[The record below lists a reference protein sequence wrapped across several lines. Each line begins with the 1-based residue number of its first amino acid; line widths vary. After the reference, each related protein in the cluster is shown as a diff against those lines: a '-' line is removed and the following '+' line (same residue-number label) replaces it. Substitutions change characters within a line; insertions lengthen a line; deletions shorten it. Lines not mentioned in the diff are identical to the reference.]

1 MKQMEHSYKG
11 EEKFLVN
18 DLKTIVSKAR
28 SKAFAAVNYSL
39 VERNWRIGKRIV
51 EEEQN
56 GEARAEYGKHI
67 IEVASAALTEEFGK
81 GFSETNLINFKKF
94 FLLFKELEIHQ
105 TVSEEFRKQVLHLLP
120 WSHYERLIRVE
131 DKKAREWYAKEAY
144 EQGWSFRTLN
154 RNINT
159 LYYERLLMSK
169 KKQPVVNEM
178 QDKTKAYQQDKLE
191 YIKSPVVLEFLG
203 LPEDTSLAESKL
215 ETAIINNLEKFLM
228 EMGKGYALV
237 ARQQH
242 IRTEENDYY
251 IDLVFYNYLIKSFIL
266 VDLKVNRITYQDV
279 GQMDMY
285 LQMYDKMKKG
295 PDDNPTIGIILC
307 TETDSDVARYSTL
320 AKNDQ
325 MFAAK
330 YKLYLPD
337 KEDLRRE
344 IERQKELYLMAHPE
358 ETGISVTNGYAQ
370 PDSCFMFAYDLEQ
383 DKLLW
388 RSADQ
393 SYNSMNF
400 VVKGDVILCGY
411 GFTAEDDY
419 LYQINRNT
427 GEILDRLE
435 LKKMPDL
442 LVEQDGKLYVHT
454 YSYDYVIDF

>member
-1 MKQMEHSYKG
+1 MKQPGKKYNDEDNM
-11 EEKFLVN
+11 LVN
-18 DLKTIVSKAR
+18 DLRSIVSKAR

-39 VERNWRIGKRIV
+39 VERNWRIGQRIV
-51 EEEQN
+51 EQEQN
-56 GEARAEYGKHI
+56 GASRAEYGKHV
-67 IEVASAALTEEFGK
+67 IEIASAALTEEFGK
-81 GFSETNLINFKKF
+81 GFSYTNIANYKRFYLTFNNLQI
-94 FLLFKELEIHQ
+94 LQ
-105 TVSEEFRKQVLHLLP
+105 TVSEEFNNPIQQTLPAKSSTPHKEDKAESTQSELRLLP

-131 DKKAREWYAKEAY
+131 DKKAREWYAKEAFN
-144 EQGWSFRTLN
+144 EGWSYRTLN

-169 KKQPVVNEM
+169 KKQPVVDEM

-325 MFAAK
+325 IFAAK

-337 KEDLRRE
+337 KEDLKRE

-358 ETGISVTNGYAQ
+358 EN
-370 PDSCFMFAYDLEQ
+370 
-383 DKLLW
+383 DK
-388 RSADQ
+388 
-393 SYNSMNF
+393 
-400 VVKGDVILCGY
+400 
-411 GFTAEDDY
+411 E
-419 LYQINRNT
+419 
-427 GEILDRLE
+427 
-435 LKKMPDL
+435 
-442 LVEQDGKLYVHT
+442 
-454 YSYDYVIDF
+454 

>member
-1 MKQMEHSYKG
+1 MKEPGKKYNDEDNM
-11 EEKFLVN
+11 LVN
-18 DLKTIVSKAR
+18 DLRSIVSKAR

-51 EEEQN
+51 EQEQN
-56 GEARAEYGKHI
+56 GASRAEYGKHV
-67 IEVASAALTEEFGK
+67 IEIASAALTEEFGK
-81 GFSETNLINFKKF
+81 GFSYTNIANYKRFYLTFNNLQI
-94 FLLFKELEIHQ
+94 LQ
-105 TVSEEFRKQVLHLLP
+105 TVSEEFNNPIQQTLPAKSSAPHKEDKAESAQSELRLLP

-131 DKKAREWYAKEAY
+131 DKQAREWYAKEAFN
-144 EQGWSFRTLN
+144 EGWSYRTLN

-169 KKQPVVNEM
+169 KKQPVVDEM

-358 ETGISVTNGYAQ
+358 EN
-370 PDSCFMFAYDLEQ
+370 
-383 DKLLW
+383 DK
-388 RSADQ
+388 
-393 SYNSMNF
+393 
-400 VVKGDVILCGY
+400 
-411 GFTAEDDY
+411 E
-419 LYQINRNT
+419 
-427 GEILDRLE
+427 
-435 LKKMPDL
+435 
-442 LVEQDGKLYVHT
+442 
-454 YSYDYVIDF
+454 

>member
-1 MKQMEHSYKG
+1 MKEPGKKYNDEDNM
-11 EEKFLVN
+11 LVN
-18 DLKTIVSKAR
+18 DLRSIVSKAR

-39 VERNWRIGKRIV
+39 VERNWRIGQRIV
-51 EEEQN
+51 EQEQN
-56 GEARAEYGKHI
+56 GASRAEYGKHV
-67 IEVASAALTEEFGK
+67 IEVASAALTKEFGK
-81 GFSETNLINFKKF
+81 GFSETNIMNFKKF
-94 FLLFKELEIHQ
+94 YLKFKELTIPQ
-105 TVSEEFRKQVLHLLP
+105 TLSEEFKKQKHQTLSDESSLLPQKGQTQPAQFELRLLP

-131 DKKAREWYAKEAY
+131 DKKAREWYAKEAF
-144 EQGWSFRTLN
+144 EQGWSYRTLN

-159 LYYERLLMSK
+159 LYYERLLMST
-169 KKQPVVNEM
+169 KKQPVVDEM

-358 ETGISVTNGYAQ
+358 EN
-370 PDSCFMFAYDLEQ
+370 
-383 DKLLW
+383 DK
-388 RSADQ
+388 
-393 SYNSMNF
+393 
-400 VVKGDVILCGY
+400 
-411 GFTAEDDY
+411 E
-419 LYQINRNT
+419 
-427 GEILDRLE
+427 
-435 LKKMPDL
+435 
-442 LVEQDGKLYVHT
+442 
-454 YSYDYVIDF
+454 

>member
-1 MKQMEHSYKG
+1 MKEPSKKYNDEDNM
-11 EEKFLVN
+11 LVN
-18 DLKTIVSKAR
+18 DLRSIVSKAR

-39 VERNWRIGKRIV
+39 VERNWRIGQRIV
-51 EEEQN
+51 EQEQN
-56 GEARAEYGKHI
+56 GASRAEYGKHV

-81 GFSETNLINFKKF
+81 GFSYTNIANYKRFYLTFNNLQI
-94 FLLFKELEIHQ
+94 LQ
-105 TVSEEFRKQVLHLLP
+105 TVSEEFNNPIQQTLPAKSSAPHKEDKAESAQSELRLLP

-131 DKKAREWYAKEAY
+131 DKKAREWYAKEAF

-266 VDLKVNRITYQDV
+266 VDLKVNCITYQDV

-358 ETGISVTNGYAQ
+358 EN
-370 PDSCFMFAYDLEQ
+370 
-383 DKLLW
+383 DK
-388 RSADQ
+388 
-393 SYNSMNF
+393 
-400 VVKGDVILCGY
+400 
-411 GFTAEDDY
+411 E
-419 LYQINRNT
+419 
-427 GEILDRLE
+427 
-435 LKKMPDL
+435 
-442 LVEQDGKLYVHT
+442 
-454 YSYDYVIDF
+454 

>member
-1 MKQMEHSYKG
+1 MKQLNKKYNDKDNM
-11 EEKFLVN
+11 LVN
-18 DLKTIVSKAR
+18 DLRSIVNKAR
-28 SKAFAAVNYSL
+28 SKAFAAVNHSL
-39 VERNWRIGKRIV
+39 VERNWRIGQRIV

-56 GEARAEYGKHI
+56 GASRAEYGKHV
-67 IEVASAALTEEFGK
+67 IEVASAALTKEFGK
-81 GFSETNLINFKKF
+81 GFSETNIMNFKKF
-94 FLLFKELEIHQ
+94 YLKFKELTIPQ
-105 TVSEEFRKQVLHLLP
+105 TLSEEFKKQKHQTLSDESSLLPQKGQTQPAQFELRLLP

-131 DKKAREWYAKEAY
+131 DKKAREWYAKEAF
-144 EQGWSFRTLN
+144 EQGWSYRTLN

-159 LYYERLLMSK
+159 LYYERLLMSTK
-169 KKQPVVNEM
+169 KRPVVDEM

-237 ARQQH
+237 ARQQY

-358 ETGISVTNGYAQ
+358 EN
-370 PDSCFMFAYDLEQ
+370 
-383 DKLLW
+383 DK
-388 RSADQ
+388 
-393 SYNSMNF
+393 
-400 VVKGDVILCGY
+400 
-411 GFTAEDDY
+411 E
-419 LYQINRNT
+419 
-427 GEILDRLE
+427 
-435 LKKMPDL
+435 
-442 LVEQDGKLYVHT
+442 
-454 YSYDYVIDF
+454 

>member
-1 MKQMEHSYKG
+1 MKEPGKKYNDEDNM
-11 EEKFLVN
+11 LVN
-18 DLKTIVSKAR
+18 DLRSIVSKAR

-39 VERNWRIGKRIV
+39 VERNWRIGQRIV
-51 EEEQN
+51 EQEQN
-56 GEARAEYGKHI
+56 GASRAEYGKHV
-67 IEVASAALTEEFGK
+67 IEIASAALTEEFGK
-81 GFSETNLINFKKF
+81 GFSETNIMNFKKF
-94 FLLFKELEIHQ
+94 YLKFKELTIPQ
-105 TVSEEFRKQVLHLLP
+105 TLSEEFKKQKHQTLSDESSLLPQKGQTPPAQFELRLLP

-131 DKKAREWYAKEAY
+131 DKKAREWYAKEAFN
-144 EQGWSFRTLN
+144 EGWSYRTLN

-169 KKQPVVNEM
+169 KKQPVVDEM

-337 KEDLRRE
+337 KEDLKRE

-358 ETGISVTNGYAQ
+358 EN
-370 PDSCFMFAYDLEQ
+370 
-383 DKLLW
+383 DK
-388 RSADQ
+388 
-393 SYNSMNF
+393 
-400 VVKGDVILCGY
+400 
-411 GFTAEDDY
+411 E
-419 LYQINRNT
+419 
-427 GEILDRLE
+427 
-435 LKKMPDL
+435 
-442 LVEQDGKLYVHT
+442 
-454 YSYDYVIDF
+454 

>member
-1 MKQMEHSYKG
+1 MKQLNKKYNNEDNM
-11 EEKFLVN
+11 LVN
-18 DLKTIVSKAR
+18 DLRSIVSKAR

-39 VERNWRIGKRIV
+39 VERNWRIGQRIV
-51 EEEQN
+51 EQEQN
-56 GEARAEYGKHI
+56 GASRAEYGKHV
-67 IEVASAALTEEFGK
+67 IEVASAALTKEFGK
-81 GFSETNLINFKKF
+81 GFSETNIMNFKKF
-94 FLLFKELEIHQ
+94 YLKFKELTIPQTLSEEFKKQKQQTQFDESSLLPQKGQ
-105 TVSEEFRKQVLHLLP
+105 TVSAQSELRLLP

-131 DKKAREWYAKEAY
+131 DKKAREWYAKEAF
-144 EQGWSFRTLN
+144 EEGWSFRTLN

-159 LYYERLLMSK
+159 LYYERLLMST
-169 KKQPVVNEM
+169 KKQPVVDEM
-178 QDKTKAYQQDKLE
+178 QDKTKDYQQDKLE

-358 ETGISVTNGYAQ
+358 EN
-370 PDSCFMFAYDLEQ
+370 E
-383 DKLLW
+383 K
-388 RSADQ
+388 
-393 SYNSMNF
+393 
-400 VVKGDVILCGY
+400 
-411 GFTAEDDY
+411 E
-419 LYQINRNT
+419 
-427 GEILDRLE
+427 
-435 LKKMPDL
+435 
-442 LVEQDGKLYVHT
+442 
-454 YSYDYVIDF
+454 

>member
-1 MKQMEHSYKG
+1 MKQLNKKYNDEDNM
-11 EEKFLVN
+11 LVN
-18 DLKTIVSKAR
+18 DLRSIVSKAR

-39 VERNWRIGKRIV
+39 VERNWRIGQRIV
-51 EEEQN
+51 EQEQN
-56 GEARAEYGKHI
+56 GASRAEYGKHV

-81 GFSETNLINFKKF
+81 GFSETNIMNFKKF
-94 FLLFKELEIHQ
+94 YLKFKELTIPQ
-105 TVSEEFRKQVLHLLP
+105 TVSEEFKKQKQQTLCDESSLLPPKGQTPSAQFELHLLP

-131 DKKAREWYAKEAY
+131 DKKAREWYTKEAF

-159 LYYERLLMSK
+159 LYYERLLMST
-169 KKQPVVNEM
+169 KKQPVVDEM

-358 ETGISVTNGYAQ
+358 EN
-370 PDSCFMFAYDLEQ
+370 E
-383 DKLLW
+383 K
-388 RSADQ
+388 
-393 SYNSMNF
+393 
-400 VVKGDVILCGY
+400 
-411 GFTAEDDY
+411 E
-419 LYQINRNT
+419 
-427 GEILDRLE
+427 
-435 LKKMPDL
+435 
-442 LVEQDGKLYVHT
+442 
-454 YSYDYVIDF
+454 

>member
-1 MKQMEHSYKG
+1 MKEPGKKYNDEDNM
-11 EEKFLVN
+11 LVN
-18 DLKTIVSKAR
+18 DLRSIVSKAR

-39 VERNWRIGKRIV
+39 VERNWRIGQRIV
-51 EEEQN
+51 EQEQN
-56 GEARAEYGKHI
+56 GASRAEYGKHV
-67 IEVASAALTEEFGK
+67 IEVASAALTKEFGK
-81 GFSETNLINFKKF
+81 GFSETNIMNFKKF
-94 FLLFKELEIHQ
+94 YLKFKELTIPQ
-105 TVSEEFRKQVLHLLP
+105 TLSEEFKKQKHQTLSNESSLLPQKGQTQSTQSELRLLP

-131 DKKAREWYAKEAY
+131 DKKAREWYAKEAF

-159 LYYERLLMSK
+159 LYYERLLMST
-169 KKQPVVNEM
+169 KKQPVVDEM

-191 YIKSPVVLEFLG
+191 YIKTPVVLEFLG
-203 LPEDTSLAESKL
+203 LPEDTTLAESKL

-266 VDLKVNRITYQDV
+266 VDLMVNRITYQDV

-358 ETGISVTNGYAQ
+358 EN
-370 PDSCFMFAYDLEQ
+370 
-383 DKLLW
+383 DK
-388 RSADQ
+388 
-393 SYNSMNF
+393 
-400 VVKGDVILCGY
+400 
-411 GFTAEDDY
+411 E
-419 LYQINRNT
+419 
-427 GEILDRLE
+427 
-435 LKKMPDL
+435 
-442 LVEQDGKLYVHT
+442 
-454 YSYDYVIDF
+454 

>member
-1 MKQMEHSYKG
+1 MKQPHKKYNDEDNM
-11 EEKFLVN
+11 LVN
-18 DLKTIVSKAR
+18 DLRSIVSKAR

-39 VERNWRIGKRIV
+39 VERNWRIGQRIV
-51 EEEQN
+51 EQEQN
-56 GEARAEYGKHI
+56 GASRAEYGKHV
-67 IEVASAALTEEFGK
+67 IEIASAALTEEFGK
-81 GFSETNLINFKKF
+81 GFSETNIMNFKKF
-94 FLLFKELEIHQ
+94 YLKFKELTIPQ
-105 TVSEEFRKQVLHLLP
+105 TLSEEFKKQKHQTLSDESSLLPQKGQTQSAQFELRLLP

-131 DKKAREWYAKEAY
+131 DKKAREWYAKEAF

-307 TETDSDVARYSTL
+307 SETDSDVARYSTL

-337 KEDLRRE
+337 KEDLKRE

-358 ETGISVTNGYAQ
+358 EN
-370 PDSCFMFAYDLEQ
+370 
-383 DKLLW
+383 DK
-388 RSADQ
+388 
-393 SYNSMNF
+393 
-400 VVKGDVILCGY
+400 
-411 GFTAEDDY
+411 E
-419 LYQINRNT
+419 
-427 GEILDRLE
+427 
-435 LKKMPDL
+435 
-442 LVEQDGKLYVHT
+442 
-454 YSYDYVIDF
+454 

>member
-1 MKQMEHSYKG
+1 MKQPRKKYNDEDNM
-11 EEKFLVN
+11 LVN
-18 DLKTIVSKAR
+18 DLRSIVSKAR

-39 VERNWRIGKRIV
+39 VERNWRIGQRIV
-51 EEEQN
+51 EQEQN
-56 GEARAEYGKHI
+56 GASRAEYGKHV
-67 IEVASAALTEEFGK
+67 IEIASAALTEEFGK
-81 GFSETNLINFKKF
+81 GFSETNIMNFKKF
-94 FLLFKELEIHQ
+94 YLKFKELTIPQ
-105 TVSEEFRKQVLHLLP
+105 TLSEEFKKQEHQTLSDESSLLPQKGQTQSAQFELRLLP

-131 DKKAREWYAKEAY
+131 DKKAREWYAKEAF

-191 YIKSPVVLEFLG
+191 YIKSPVVMEFLG
-203 LPEDTSLAESKL
+203 LPSDSSLKESKL
-215 ETAIINNLEKFLM
+215 ESAIIDNLEKFLM

-307 TETDSDVARYSTL
+307 AETDSDVARYSTL

-337 KEDLRRE
+337 KEDLKRE
-344 IERQKELYLMAHPE
+344 IERQK
-358 ETGISVTNGYAQ
+358 Q
-370 PDSCFMFAYDLEQ
+370 
-383 DKLLW
+383 
-388 RSADQ
+388 Q
-393 SYNSMNF
+393 SQ
-400 VVKGDVILCGY
+400 VCLHRCG
-411 GFTAEDDY
+411 
-419 LYQINRNT
+419 
-427 GEILDRLE
+427 
-435 LKKMPDL
+435 
-442 LVEQDGKLYVHT
+442 
-454 YSYDYVIDF
+454 

>member
-1 MKQMEHSYKG
+1 MKEP
-11 EEKFLVN
+11 EKKYNDEDNMLVN
-18 DLKTIVSKAR
+18 DLRSIVSKAR

-39 VERNWRIGKRIV
+39 VERNWRIGQRIV
-51 EEEQN
+51 EQEQN
-56 GEARAEYGKHI
+56 GASRAEYGKHV
-67 IEVASAALTEEFGK
+67 IEVASAALTKEFGK
-81 GFSETNLINFKKF
+81 GFSYTNIANYKRFYLTFSDLQI
-94 FLLFKELEIHQ
+94 LQ
-105 TVSEEFRKQVLHLLP
+105 TVSEEFKKQKHQTLSDESSLLPQKGQTQPAQFELRLLP

-131 DKKAREWYAKEAY
+131 DKKAREWYAKEAF
-144 EQGWSFRTLN
+144 EQGWSYRTLN

-159 LYYERLLMSK
+159 LYYERLLMST
-169 KKQPVVNEM
+169 KKQPVVDEM

-344 IERQKELYLMAHPE
+344 IERQKELYQMAHPE
-358 ETGISVTNGYAQ
+358 EN
-370 PDSCFMFAYDLEQ
+370 
-383 DKLLW
+383 DK
-388 RSADQ
+388 
-393 SYNSMNF
+393 
-400 VVKGDVILCGY
+400 
-411 GFTAEDDY
+411 E
-419 LYQINRNT
+419 
-427 GEILDRLE
+427 
-435 LKKMPDL
+435 
-442 LVEQDGKLYVHT
+442 
-454 YSYDYVIDF
+454 

>member
-1 MKQMEHSYKG
+1 MKEPGKKYNDEDNM
-11 EEKFLVN
+11 LVN
-18 DLKTIVSKAR
+18 DLRSIVSKAR

-39 VERNWRIGKRIV
+39 VERNWRIGQRIV

-56 GEARAEYGKHI
+56 GSSRAEYGKHV

-81 GFSETNLINFKKF
+81 GFSYTNIANYKRFYLTFSDLQI
-94 FLLFKELEIHQ
+94 LQ
-105 TVSEEFRKQVLHLLP
+105 TLSEEFKKQKHQTLSDESSLLPQKGQTPPAQFELRLLP

-131 DKKAREWYAKEAY
+131 DKKAREWYAKEAFN
-144 EQGWSFRTLN
+144 EGWSYRTLN

-169 KKQPVVNEM
+169 KKRPVVDEM
-178 QDKTKAYQQDKLE
+178 QDNTKAYQQDKLE

-325 MFAAK
+325 MFATK

-358 ETGISVTNGYAQ
+358 EN
-370 PDSCFMFAYDLEQ
+370 
-383 DKLLW
+383 DK
-388 RSADQ
+388 
-393 SYNSMNF
+393 
-400 VVKGDVILCGY
+400 
-411 GFTAEDDY
+411 E
-419 LYQINRNT
+419 
-427 GEILDRLE
+427 
-435 LKKMPDL
+435 
-442 LVEQDGKLYVHT
+442 
-454 YSYDYVIDF
+454 

>member
-1 MKQMEHSYKG
+1 MKQPGKKYNDEDNM
-11 EEKFLVN
+11 LVN
-18 DLKTIVSKAR
+18 DLRSIVSKAR

-39 VERNWRIGKRIV
+39 VERNWRIGQRIV
-51 EEEQN
+51 EQEQN
-56 GEARAEYGKHI
+56 GASRAEYGKHV
-67 IEVASAALTEEFGK
+67 IEIASAALTEEFGK
-81 GFSETNLINFKKF
+81 GFSYTNIANYKRFYLTFNNLQI
-94 FLLFKELEIHQ
+94 LQ
-105 TVSEEFRKQVLHLLP
+105 TVSEEFNNPIQQTLPAKSSAPHKEDKAESAQSELRLLP

-131 DKKAREWYAKEAY
+131 DKKAREWYAKEAF

-191 YIKSPVVLEFLG
+191 YIKSPVVLDFLG

-358 ETGISVTNGYAQ
+358 EN
-370 PDSCFMFAYDLEQ
+370 
-383 DKLLW
+383 DK
-388 RSADQ
+388 
-393 SYNSMNF
+393 
-400 VVKGDVILCGY
+400 
-411 GFTAEDDY
+411 E
-419 LYQINRNT
+419 
-427 GEILDRLE
+427 
-435 LKKMPDL
+435 
-442 LVEQDGKLYVHT
+442 
-454 YSYDYVIDF
+454 

>member
-1 MKQMEHSYKG
+1 MKQPGKKYNDEDNM
-11 EEKFLVN
+11 LVN
-18 DLKTIVSKAR
+18 DLRSIVSKAR

-39 VERNWRIGKRIV
+39 VERNWRIGQRIV
-51 EEEQN
+51 EQEQN
-56 GEARAEYGKHI
+56 GASRAEYGKHV
-67 IEVASAALTEEFGK
+67 IEIASAALTEEFGK
-81 GFSETNLINFKKF
+81 GFSETNIMNFKKF
-94 FLLFKELEIHQ
+94 YLKFKELTIPQ
-105 TVSEEFRKQVLHLLP
+105 TVSEEFKKQKQQTLSDELSSHFQKGQTQSAQFELRLLP
-120 WSHYERLIRVE
+120 WSHYERLIRIE
-131 DKKAREWYAKEAY
+131 DKKAREWYAKEAF

-325 MFAAK
+325 IFAAK

-344 IERQKELYLMAHPE
+344 IERQKELYQMAHPE
-358 ETGISVTNGYAQ
+358 EN
-370 PDSCFMFAYDLEQ
+370 
-383 DKLLW
+383 DK
-388 RSADQ
+388 
-393 SYNSMNF
+393 
-400 VVKGDVILCGY
+400 
-411 GFTAEDDY
+411 E
-419 LYQINRNT
+419 
-427 GEILDRLE
+427 
-435 LKKMPDL
+435 
-442 LVEQDGKLYVHT
+442 
-454 YSYDYVIDF
+454 

>member
-1 MKQMEHSYKG
+1 MKEPGKKYNDEDNM
-11 EEKFLVN
+11 LVN
-18 DLKTIVSKAR
+18 DLRSIVSKAR

-39 VERNWRIGKRIV
+39 VERNWRIGQRIV

-56 GEARAEYGKHI
+56 GASRAKYGKHV

-81 GFSETNLINFKKF
+81 GFSETNIMNFKKF
-94 FLLFKELEIHQ
+94 YLKFKELTIPQ
-105 TVSEEFRKQVLHLLP
+105 TVSEEFKKQKQQTLSDELSSHFQKGQTPPAQFELRLLP

-131 DKKAREWYAKEAY
+131 DKKAREWYAKEAF

-169 KKQPVVNEM
+169 KKQPVVDEM

-191 YIKSPVVLEFLG
+191 YIKSPVVLDFLG

-358 ETGISVTNGYAQ
+358 EN
-370 PDSCFMFAYDLEQ
+370 
-383 DKLLW
+383 DK
-388 RSADQ
+388 
-393 SYNSMNF
+393 
-400 VVKGDVILCGY
+400 
-411 GFTAEDDY
+411 E
-419 LYQINRNT
+419 
-427 GEILDRLE
+427 
-435 LKKMPDL
+435 
-442 LVEQDGKLYVHT
+442 
-454 YSYDYVIDF
+454 

>member
-1 MKQMEHSYKG
+1 MKQLNKKYNDEDNM
-11 EEKFLVN
+11 LVN
-18 DLKTIVSKAR
+18 DLRSIVSKAR

-39 VERNWRIGKRIV
+39 VERNWRIGQRIV

-56 GEARAEYGKHI
+56 GASRAEYGKHV
-67 IEVASAALTEEFGK
+67 IEVASAALTKEFGK
-81 GFSETNLINFKKF
+81 GFSETNIMNFKKF
-94 FLLFKELEIHQ
+94 YLKFKELTIPQ
-105 TVSEEFRKQVLHLLP
+105 TLSEEFKKQKHQTLSDESSLLPQKGQTQSAQFELRLLP

-131 DKKAREWYAKEAY
+131 DKKAREWYAKEAF

-203 LPEDTSLAESKL
+203 LPEDTFLAESKL

-337 KEDLRRE
+337 KEDLKRE

-358 ETGISVTNGYAQ
+358 EN
-370 PDSCFMFAYDLEQ
+370 
-383 DKLLW
+383 DK
-388 RSADQ
+388 
-393 SYNSMNF
+393 
-400 VVKGDVILCGY
+400 
-411 GFTAEDDY
+411 E
-419 LYQINRNT
+419 
-427 GEILDRLE
+427 
-435 LKKMPDL
+435 
-442 LVEQDGKLYVHT
+442 
-454 YSYDYVIDF
+454 

>member
-1 MKQMEHSYKG
+1 MKQPDKKYNDEDNM
-11 EEKFLVN
+11 LVN
-18 DLKTIVSKAR
+18 DLRSIVSKAR

-39 VERNWRIGKRIV
+39 VERNWRIGQRIV
-51 EEEQN
+51 EQEQN
-56 GEARAEYGKHI
+56 GASRAEYGKHV

-81 GFSETNLINFKKF
+81 GFSYTNIANYKRFYLTFSDLQI
-94 FLLFKELEIHQ
+94 LQ
-105 TVSEEFRKQVLHLLP
+105 TLSEEFKKQKHQTLSDESSLLPQKGQTPPAQFELRLLP

-131 DKKAREWYAKEAY
+131 DKKAREWYAKEAFN
-144 EQGWSFRTLN
+144 EGWSYRTLN

-344 IERQKELYLMAHPE
+344 IERQKELYQMAHPE
-358 ETGISVTNGYAQ
+358 EN
-370 PDSCFMFAYDLEQ
+370 
-383 DKLLW
+383 DK
-388 RSADQ
+388 
-393 SYNSMNF
+393 
-400 VVKGDVILCGY
+400 
-411 GFTAEDDY
+411 E
-419 LYQINRNT
+419 
-427 GEILDRLE
+427 
-435 LKKMPDL
+435 
-442 LVEQDGKLYVHT
+442 
-454 YSYDYVIDF
+454 

>member
-1 MKQMEHSYKG
+1 MKEP
-11 EEKFLVN
+11 EKKYNDEDNMLVN
-18 DLKTIVSKAR
+18 DLRSIVSKAR

-39 VERNWRIGKRIV
+39 VERNWRIGQRIV
-51 EEEQN
+51 EQEQN
-56 GEARAEYGKHI
+56 GASRAEYGKHV
-67 IEVASAALTEEFGK
+67 IEVASATLTEEFGK
-81 GFSETNLINFKKF
+81 GFSYTSIANYKRFYLTFSDLQI
-94 FLLFKELEIHQ
+94 LQ
-105 TVSEEFRKQVLHLLP
+105 TLSEEFNNPIQQTLPAKSSAPYKEDKAKSAQSELRLLP

-131 DKKAREWYAKEAY
+131 DKKAREWYAKEAF
-144 EQGWSFRTLN
+144 EQGWSYRTLN

-169 KKQPVVNEM
+169 DKAPVEKEMKEKTNEF
-178 QDKTKAYQQDKLE
+178 QQNKLE
-191 YIKSPVVLEFLG
+191 YIKSPVVMEFLG
-203 LPEDTSLAESKL
+203 LPSDSSLKESKL
-215 ETAIINNLEKFLM
+215 ESAIIDNLEKFLM

-358 ETGISVTNGYAQ
+358 EN
-370 PDSCFMFAYDLEQ
+370 
-383 DKLLW
+383 DK
-388 RSADQ
+388 
-393 SYNSMNF
+393 
-400 VVKGDVILCGY
+400 
-411 GFTAEDDY
+411 E
-419 LYQINRNT
+419 
-427 GEILDRLE
+427 
-435 LKKMPDL
+435 
-442 LVEQDGKLYVHT
+442 
-454 YSYDYVIDF
+454 

>member
-1 MKQMEHSYKG
+1 MKQLNKKYNDEDNM
-11 EEKFLVN
+11 LVN
-18 DLKTIVSKAR
+18 DLRSIVSKAR
-28 SKAFAAVNYSL
+28 SKAFAAINYSL
-39 VERNWRIGKRIV
+39 VERNWRIGQRIV
-51 EEEQN
+51 EQEQN
-56 GEARAEYGKHI
+56 GASRAEYGKHV
-67 IEVASAALTEEFGK
+67 IEIASAALTEEFGK
-81 GFSETNLINFKKF
+81 GFSYTNIANYKRFYLTFSDLQI
-94 FLLFKELEIHQ
+94 LQ
-105 TVSEEFRKQVLHLLP
+105 TLSEEFNNPIQQTLPAKSSAPYKEDKAAPDQSELRLLP

-131 DKKAREWYAKEAY
+131 DKQAREWYAKEAFN
-144 EQGWSFRTLN
+144 EGWSYRTLN

-169 KKQPVVNEM
+169 KKQPVIDEM
-178 QDKTKAYQQDKLE
+178 KEKTKNFQQDKLE

-285 LQMYDKMKKG
+285 LQMYDKIKKG

-358 ETGISVTNGYAQ
+358 EN
-370 PDSCFMFAYDLEQ
+370 
-383 DKLLW
+383 DK
-388 RSADQ
+388 
-393 SYNSMNF
+393 
-400 VVKGDVILCGY
+400 
-411 GFTAEDDY
+411 E
-419 LYQINRNT
+419 
-427 GEILDRLE
+427 
-435 LKKMPDL
+435 
-442 LVEQDGKLYVHT
+442 
-454 YSYDYVIDF
+454 

>member
-1 MKQMEHSYKG
+1 MKQPGKKYNDEDNM
-11 EEKFLVN
+11 LVN
-18 DLKTIVSKAR
+18 DLRSIVSKAR

-39 VERNWRIGKRIV
+39 VERNWRIGQRIV

-56 GEARAEYGKHI
+56 GASRAEYGKHV

-81 GFSETNLINFKKF
+81 GFSETNIMNFKKF
-94 FLLFKELEIHQ
+94 YLKFKELTIPQ
-105 TVSEEFRKQVLHLLP
+105 TVSEEFKKQKQQTLSDELSSHFQKGQTPPAQFELRLLP

-131 DKKAREWYAKEAY
+131 DKKAREWYAKKAF

-169 KKQPVVNEM
+169 KKQPVVDEM

-307 TETDSDVARYSTL
+307 TENDSDVARYSTL

-330 YKLYLPD
+330 YKLSLPD

-358 ETGISVTNGYAQ
+358 EN
-370 PDSCFMFAYDLEQ
+370 
-383 DKLLW
+383 DK
-388 RSADQ
+388 
-393 SYNSMNF
+393 
-400 VVKGDVILCGY
+400 
-411 GFTAEDDY
+411 E
-419 LYQINRNT
+419 
-427 GEILDRLE
+427 
-435 LKKMPDL
+435 
-442 LVEQDGKLYVHT
+442 
-454 YSYDYVIDF
+454 

>member
-1 MKQMEHSYKG
+1 MKQLNKKYNDEDNM
-11 EEKFLVN
+11 LVN
-18 DLKTIVSKAR
+18 DLRSIVSKAR

-39 VERNWRIGKRIV
+39 VERNWRIGQRIV
-51 EEEQN
+51 EQEQN
-56 GEARAEYGKHI
+56 GASRAEYGKHV
-67 IEVASAALTEEFGK
+67 IEIASAALTEEFGK
-81 GFSETNLINFKKF
+81 GFSYTNIANYKRFYLTFNNLQI
-94 FLLFKELEIHQ
+94 LQ
-105 TVSEEFRKQVLHLLP
+105 TVSEEFNNPIQQTLPAKSSAPHKEDKAESAQSELRLLP

-131 DKKAREWYAKEAY
+131 DKKAREWYAKETF

-203 LPEDTSLAESKL
+203 LPEDISLAESKL

-344 IERQKELYLMAHPE
+344 IERQKELYLMAHPKE
-358 ETGISVTNGYAQ
+358 N
-370 PDSCFMFAYDLEQ
+370 
-383 DKLLW
+383 DK
-388 RSADQ
+388 
-393 SYNSMNF
+393 
-400 VVKGDVILCGY
+400 
-411 GFTAEDDY
+411 E
-419 LYQINRNT
+419 
-427 GEILDRLE
+427 
-435 LKKMPDL
+435 
-442 LVEQDGKLYVHT
+442 
-454 YSYDYVIDF
+454 

>member
-1 MKQMEHSYKG
+1 MKQPRKKYNDEDNM
-11 EEKFLVN
+11 LVN
-18 DLKTIVSKAR
+18 DLRSIVSKAR

-39 VERNWRIGKRIV
+39 VERNWRIGQRIV
-51 EEEQN
+51 EQEQN
-56 GEARAEYGKHI
+56 GASRAEYGKHV
-67 IEVASAALTEEFGK
+67 IEIASAALTEEFGK
-81 GFSETNLINFKKF
+81 GFSETNIMNFKKF
-94 FLLFKELEIHQ
+94 YLKFKELTIPQ
-105 TVSEEFRKQVLHLLP
+105 TLSEEFKKQKHQTLSDEFSLLPQKGQTQSAQFELRLLP

-131 DKKAREWYAKEAY
+131 DKKAREWYAKEAFN
-144 EQGWSFRTLN
+144 EGWSYRTLN

-169 KKQPVVNEM
+169 KKQPVVDEM

-358 ETGISVTNGYAQ
+358 EN
-370 PDSCFMFAYDLEQ
+370 
-383 DKLLW
+383 DK
-388 RSADQ
+388 
-393 SYNSMNF
+393 
-400 VVKGDVILCGY
+400 
-411 GFTAEDDY
+411 E
-419 LYQINRNT
+419 
-427 GEILDRLE
+427 
-435 LKKMPDL
+435 
-442 LVEQDGKLYVHT
+442 
-454 YSYDYVIDF
+454 

>member
-1 MKQMEHSYKG
+1 MKQPRKKYNDEDNM
-11 EEKFLVN
+11 LVN
-18 DLKTIVSKAR
+18 DLRSIVSKAR

-39 VERNWRIGKRIV
+39 VERNWRIGQRIV
-51 EEEQN
+51 EQEQN
-56 GEARAEYGKHI
+56 GASRAEYGKHV
-67 IEVASAALTEEFGK
+67 IEIASAALTEEFEK
-81 GFSETNLINFKKF
+81 GFSETNIMNFKKF
-94 FLLFKELEIHQ
+94 YLKFKELTIPQ
-105 TVSEEFRKQVLHLLP
+105 TLSEEFKKQKHQTLSDESSLLPQKGQTQSAQFELRLLP

-131 DKKAREWYAKEAY
+131 DKKAREWYAKEAF

-307 TETDSDVARYSTL
+307 AETDSDVARYSTL

-358 ETGISVTNGYAQ
+358 EN
-370 PDSCFMFAYDLEQ
+370 
-383 DKLLW
+383 DK
-388 RSADQ
+388 
-393 SYNSMNF
+393 
-400 VVKGDVILCGY
+400 
-411 GFTAEDDY
+411 E
-419 LYQINRNT
+419 
-427 GEILDRLE
+427 
-435 LKKMPDL
+435 
-442 LVEQDGKLYVHT
+442 
-454 YSYDYVIDF
+454 

>member
-1 MKQMEHSYKG
+1 MKQPGKKYNDEDNM
-11 EEKFLVN
+11 LVN
-18 DLKTIVSKAR
+18 DLRSIVSKAR

-39 VERNWRIGKRIV
+39 VERNWRIGQRIV
-51 EEEQN
+51 EQEQN
-56 GEARAEYGKHI
+56 GASRAEYGKHV
-67 IEVASAALTEEFGK
+67 IEIASAALTEEFGK
-81 GFSETNLINFKKF
+81 GFSYTNIANYKRFYLTFNNLQI
-94 FLLFKELEIHQ
+94 LQ
-105 TVSEEFRKQVLHLLP
+105 TVSEEFNNPIQQTLPAKSSAPHKEDKAESAQSELRLLP

-131 DKKAREWYAKEAY
+131 DKQAREWYAKEAFN
-144 EQGWSFRTLN
+144 EGWSYRTLN

-330 YKLYLPD
+330 YKLYLPNE
-337 KEDLRRE
+337 EDLRRE
-344 IERQKELYLMAHPE
+344 IERQKELFLMAHLDE
-358 ETGISVTNGYAQ
+358 N
-370 PDSCFMFAYDLEQ
+370 
-383 DKLLW
+383 DK
-388 RSADQ
+388 
-393 SYNSMNF
+393 
-400 VVKGDVILCGY
+400 IL
-411 GFTAEDDY
+411 
-419 LYQINRNT
+419 
-427 GEILDRLE
+427 
-435 LKKMPDL
+435 
-442 LVEQDGKLYVHT
+442 
-454 YSYDYVIDF
+454 

>member
-1 MKQMEHSYKG
+1 MKQLNKKYNDEDNM
-11 EEKFLVN
+11 LVN
-18 DLKTIVSKAR
+18 DLRSIVSKAR

-39 VERNWRIGKRIV
+39 VERNWRIGQRIV
-51 EEEQN
+51 EQEQN
-56 GEARAEYGKHI
+56 GASRAEYGKHV
-67 IEVASAALTEEFGK
+67 IEIASAALTEEFGK
-81 GFSETNLINFKKF
+81 GFSYTNIANYKRFYLTFNNLQI
-94 FLLFKELEIHQ
+94 LQ
-105 TVSEEFRKQVLHLLP
+105 TVSEEFNNPIQQTLPAKSSAPHKEDKAESAQSELRLLP

-131 DKKAREWYAKEAY
+131 DKQAREWYAKEAFN
-144 EQGWSFRTLN
+144 EGWSYRTLN

-169 KKQPVVNEM
+169 KKQPVIDEM
-178 QDKTKAYQQDKLE
+178 KEKTKNFQQDKLE

-344 IERQKELYLMAHPE
+344 IERQKELYLMAHPKE
-358 ETGISVTNGYAQ
+358 N
-370 PDSCFMFAYDLEQ
+370 
-383 DKLLW
+383 DK
-388 RSADQ
+388 
-393 SYNSMNF
+393 
-400 VVKGDVILCGY
+400 
-411 GFTAEDDY
+411 E
-419 LYQINRNT
+419 
-427 GEILDRLE
+427 
-435 LKKMPDL
+435 
-442 LVEQDGKLYVHT
+442 
-454 YSYDYVIDF
+454 

>member
-1 MKQMEHSYKG
+1 MKQPRKKYNDEDNM
-11 EEKFLVN
+11 LVN
-18 DLKTIVSKAR
+18 DLRSIVSKAR

-39 VERNWRIGKRIV
+39 VERNWRIGQRIV
-51 EEEQN
+51 EQEQN
-56 GEARAEYGKHI
+56 GASRAEYGKHV

-81 GFSETNLINFKKF
+81 GFSETNIMNFKKF
-94 FLLFKELEIHQ
+94 YLKFKELTIPQ
-105 TVSEEFRKQVLHLLP
+105 TVSEEFKKQKQQTLSDELSSHFQKGQTPPAQFELRLLP

-131 DKKAREWYAKEAY
+131 DKKAREWYAKEAF

-169 KKQPVVNEM
+169 KKQPVVDEM

-330 YKLYLPD
+330 YKLYLPN

-344 IERQKELYLMAHPE
+344 IERQKELYLMAHPKE
-358 ETGISVTNGYAQ
+358 N
-370 PDSCFMFAYDLEQ
+370 
-383 DKLLW
+383 DK
-388 RSADQ
+388 
-393 SYNSMNF
+393 
-400 VVKGDVILCGY
+400 
-411 GFTAEDDY
+411 E
-419 LYQINRNT
+419 
-427 GEILDRLE
+427 
-435 LKKMPDL
+435 
-442 LVEQDGKLYVHT
+442 
-454 YSYDYVIDF
+454 

>member
-1 MKQMEHSYKG
+1 MKEP
-11 EEKFLVN
+11 EKKYNDEDNMLVN
-18 DLKTIVSKAR
+18 DLRSIVSKAR

-39 VERNWRIGKRIV
+39 VERNWRIGQRIV

-56 GEARAEYGKHI
+56 GTSRAEYGKHV
-67 IEVASAALTEEFGK
+67 IEVASAALTKEFGK
-81 GFSETNLINFKKF
+81 GFSYTNIANYKRFYLTFSDLQI
-94 FLLFKELEIHQ
+94 LQ
-105 TVSEEFRKQVLHLLP
+105 TVSEEFKKQKHQTLSDESSLLPQKGQTPPAQFELRFLP

-131 DKKAREWYAKEAY
+131 DKKAREWYAKEAF

-159 LYYERLLMSK
+159 LYYERLLMST
-169 KKQPVVNEM
+169 KKQPVVDEM

-358 ETGISVTNGYAQ
+358 EN
-370 PDSCFMFAYDLEQ
+370 
-383 DKLLW
+383 DK
-388 RSADQ
+388 
-393 SYNSMNF
+393 
-400 VVKGDVILCGY
+400 
-411 GFTAEDDY
+411 E
-419 LYQINRNT
+419 
-427 GEILDRLE
+427 
-435 LKKMPDL
+435 
-442 LVEQDGKLYVHT
+442 
-454 YSYDYVIDF
+454 

>member
-1 MKQMEHSYKG
+1 MKQPGKKYNDEDNM
-11 EEKFLVN
+11 LVN
-18 DLKTIVSKAR
+18 DLRSIVSKAR

-39 VERNWRIGKRIV
+39 VERNWRIGQRIV
-51 EEEQN
+51 EQEQN
-56 GEARAEYGKHI
+56 GASRAEYGKHV
-67 IEVASAALTEEFGK
+67 IEVASASLTEEFGK
-81 GFSETNLINFKKF
+81 GFSYTNIANYKRFYLTFNNLQI
-94 FLLFKELEIHQ
+94 LQ
-105 TVSEEFRKQVLHLLP
+105 TVSEEFNNPIQQTLPAKSSAPHKEDKAESAQSELRLLP

-131 DKKAREWYAKEAY
+131 DKKAREWYAKEAF

-358 ETGISVTNGYAQ
+358 EN
-370 PDSCFMFAYDLEQ
+370 
-383 DKLLW
+383 DK
-388 RSADQ
+388 
-393 SYNSMNF
+393 
-400 VVKGDVILCGY
+400 
-411 GFTAEDDY
+411 E
-419 LYQINRNT
+419 
-427 GEILDRLE
+427 
-435 LKKMPDL
+435 
-442 LVEQDGKLYVHT
+442 
-454 YSYDYVIDF
+454 

>member
-1 MKQMEHSYKG
+1 MKQPRKKYNDEDNM
-11 EEKFLVN
+11 LVN
-18 DLKTIVSKAR
+18 DLRSIVSKAR

-39 VERNWRIGKRIV
+39 VERNWRIGQRFV
-51 EEEQN
+51 EQEQN
-56 GEARAEYGKHI
+56 GASRAEYGKHV
-67 IEVASAALTEEFGK
+67 IEIASAALTEEFGK
-81 GFSETNLINFKKF
+81 GFSYTNIANYKRFYLTFNNLQI
-94 FLLFKELEIHQ
+94 LQ
-105 TVSEEFRKQVLHLLP
+105 TLSEEFNNPIQQTLPAKSSTPHKEDKAESTQSELRLLP

-131 DKKAREWYAKEAY
+131 DKKAREWYAKEAFN
-144 EQGWSFRTLN
+144 EGWSYRTLN

-358 ETGISVTNGYAQ
+358 EN
-370 PDSCFMFAYDLEQ
+370 
-383 DKLLW
+383 DK
-388 RSADQ
+388 
-393 SYNSMNF
+393 
-400 VVKGDVILCGY
+400 
-411 GFTAEDDY
+411 E
-419 LYQINRNT
+419 
-427 GEILDRLE
+427 
-435 LKKMPDL
+435 
-442 LVEQDGKLYVHT
+442 
-454 YSYDYVIDF
+454 

>member
-1 MKQMEHSYKG
+1 MKQPGKKYNDEDNM
-11 EEKFLVN
+11 LVN
-18 DLKTIVSKAR
+18 DLRSIVSKAR

-39 VERNWRIGKRIV
+39 VERNWRIGQRIV
-51 EEEQN
+51 EQEQN
-56 GEARAEYGKHI
+56 GASRAEYGKHV
-67 IEVASAALTEEFGK
+67 IEIASAALTEEFGK
-81 GFSETNLINFKKF
+81 GFSETNIMNFKKF
-94 FLLFKELEIHQ
+94 YLKFKELTIPQ
-105 TVSEEFRKQVLHLLP
+105 TVSEEFKKQKRQTLSDELSSHFQKGQTPPAQFELRLLP

-131 DKKAREWYAKEAY
+131 DKKAREWYAKEAFN
-144 EQGWSFRTLN
+144 EGWSYRTLN

-358 ETGISVTNGYAQ
+358 EN
-370 PDSCFMFAYDLEQ
+370 
-383 DKLLW
+383 DK
-388 RSADQ
+388 
-393 SYNSMNF
+393 
-400 VVKGDVILCGY
+400 
-411 GFTAEDDY
+411 E
-419 LYQINRNT
+419 
-427 GEILDRLE
+427 
-435 LKKMPDL
+435 
-442 LVEQDGKLYVHT
+442 
-454 YSYDYVIDF
+454 

>member
-1 MKQMEHSYKG
+1 MKEP
-11 EEKFLVN
+11 EKKYNDEDNMLVN
-18 DLKTIVSKAR
+18 DLRSIVSKAR

-39 VERNWRIGKRIV
+39 VERNWRIGQRIV

-56 GEARAEYGKHI
+56 GTSRAEYGKHV
-67 IEVASAALTEEFGK
+67 IEVASAALTKEFGK
-81 GFSETNLINFKKF
+81 GFSYTNIANYKRFYLTLSDLQI
-94 FLLFKELEIHQ
+94 LQ
-105 TVSEEFRKQVLHLLP
+105 TVSEEFKKQKHQTLSDESSLLPQKGQTPPAQFELRFLP

-131 DKKAREWYAKEAY
+131 DKKAREWYAKEAF

-159 LYYERLLMSK
+159 LYYERLLMST
-169 KKQPVVNEM
+169 KKQPVVDEM

-358 ETGISVTNGYAQ
+358 EN
-370 PDSCFMFAYDLEQ
+370 
-383 DKLLW
+383 DK
-388 RSADQ
+388 
-393 SYNSMNF
+393 
-400 VVKGDVILCGY
+400 
-411 GFTAEDDY
+411 E
-419 LYQINRNT
+419 
-427 GEILDRLE
+427 
-435 LKKMPDL
+435 
-442 LVEQDGKLYVHT
+442 
-454 YSYDYVIDF
+454 